1 MKMRFTKDQ
10 VLSPRLENTADLINM
25 HELTPPHASTPARTH
40 FLTHAR
46 TPAGKLAMHTHSLL
60 LCHAC
65 SSCISRLALFIF
77 FLLSFMTFFFRFSF
91 VFLFF
96 LVDLF
101 PLVYFFS
108 HFLYSFFRLYYL
120 FPLIFPLLLSCFSL
134 FRSSTL
140 FLSISFSF
148 LFLSPSHLFHFRI
161 CLNYLL
167 SSLSDLL
174 HQNNKQAD
182 NQ

>member
-1 MKMRFTKDQ
+1 MRFTKDQ

-77 FLLSFMTFFFRFSF
+77 FPSFFHDIFLPFFIRFSF
-91 VFLFF
+91 FSCWFISSCVFFF
-96 LVDLF
+96 
-101 PLVYFFS
+101 P
-108 HFLYSFFRLYYL
+108 
-120 FPLIFPLLLSCFSL
+120 FSL
-134 FRSSTL
+134 FIFPIILFISPYFPSPPLL
-140 FLSISFSF
+140 FLCLSLFHPFFID
-148 LFLSPSHLFHFRI
+148 LFLLFISLSLSPFPFS
-161 CLNYLL
+161 YLSEL
-167 SSLSDLL
+167 SSLFSLRPSTSE
-174 HQNNKQAD
+174 
-182 NQ
+182 